1 MRWACSQRQAE
12 VSLSRLRVPQ
22 SREPDSQCLSRS
34 SSRGDS
40 ARLSRTQQSARS
52 YTHIWRLSHDRV
64 QLDQKK
70 VAQLPPL
77 RTTLLAPDPED
88 PTSTTLELDERMARL
103 SSKKRTT
110 AGFGLPC
117 AARRVKWWLMRLG
130 IGAKRRVNA
139 CGRPFQR
146 AIVLVTASRLSGQR
160 IRRSSLRSSIQQW
173 AKRREKPLTWSAG
186 ITPCGNDS
194 PVLSA

>member
-1 MRWACSQRQAE
+1 MVTITLHCPHWQTV
-12 VSLSRLRVPQ
+12 VSLSSVRTTK
-22 SREPDSQCLSRS
+22 SREYDSQCLSRS
-34 SSRGDS
+34 SPRRDL
-40 ARLSRTQQSARS
+40 ACLSRTQQSAWPHA
-52 YTHIWRLSHDRV
+52 HIRGLSHHRG

-103 SSKKRTT
+103 PSKKRTT

-117 AARRVKWWLMRLG
+117 AARHVKWWLMRLG

-160 IRRSSLRSSIQQW
+160 IRQSSLRSS
-173 AKRREKPLTWSAG
+173 T
-186 ITPCGNDS
+186 
-194 PVLSA
+194 